1 MEGNGGMPNRS
12 RVPNDPRRF
21 LAERLKELDCLYS
34 ISKISEGKGLTL
46 DGVIRRM
53 IQVIPVA
60 WQYPEVAG
68 TRVVLEGKEYRT
80 RRFVPGPWIQQCP
93 IIVQGAPVGAVAVSY
108 AEERPEREEGPFLHE
123 ERNLLNVIA
132 QRLGEVIERKW
143 SERRL
148 AEYQAKLRSLA
159 AELALSEERERRRIA
174 QALHDRIG
182 QVLALIHIRIGAL
195 LEASSDS
202 GLVRELAA
210 VRELVSESIA
220 ETRSLTYDL
229 SPPILYE
236 LGFEAAL
243 DWLAEWIGQQ
253 YGVAVEI
260 DGDGRPVPLS
270 LQWRTTL
277 FSAVR
282 ELLVNVAK
290 HSGSTSARVRVRRN
304 GGRIRVSVEDTGVG
318 MDPAKRGKKAP
329 EGFGL
334 FSIRE
339 RLGSMGGEVAIAS
352 RRGKGTTVTLSVPA
366 GERKTD

>member
-1 MEGNGGMPNRS
+1 MPNRS

-220 ETRSLTYDL
+220 ETRSLTYAL
-229 SPPILYE
+229 SPPILY
-236 LGFEAAL
+236 
-243 DWLAEWIGQQ
+243 
-253 YGVAVEI
+253 
-260 DGDGRPVPLS
+260 
-270 LQWRTTL
+270 
-277 FSAVR
+277 
-282 ELLVNVAK
+282 
-290 HSGSTSARVRVRRN
+290 
-304 GGRIRVSVEDTGVG
+304 
-318 MDPAKRGKKAP
+318 
-329 EGFGL
+329 
-334 FSIRE
+334 
-339 RLGSMGGEVAIAS
+339 
-352 RRGKGTTVTLSVPA
+352 
-366 GERKTD
+366 

>member
-1 MEGNGGMPNRS
+1 MPH
-12 RVPNDPRRF
+12 RRNIPKDQRRI

-34 ISKISEGKGLTL
+34 ISKISERKGLTL

-53 IQVIPVA
+53 VQVIPGA
-60 WQYPEVAG
+60 WQYPAVAG
-68 TRVVLEGKEYRT
+68 GRVTLEGKEYRT

-93 IIVQGAPVGAVAVSY
+93 IIVQGAVVGAVAVSY
-108 AEERPEREEGPFLHE
+108 AEKRPERDEGPFLEE
-123 ERNLLNVIA
+123 ERNLINVIA

-148 AEYQAKLRSLA
+148 VDYQEKLRSLA
-159 AELALSEERERRRIA
+159 TELAESEERERRRIA

-182 QVLALIHIRIGAL
+182 QVLALANIKIGAL
-195 LEASSDS
+195 LDASADPK
-202 GLVRELAA
+202 LTRDLAA
-210 VRELVSESIA
+210 VRALVAESIA

-253 YGVAVEI
+253 YGVVVEI
-260 DGDGRPVPLS
+260 DGDGHGVPLS

-290 HSGSTSARVRVRRN
+290 HSGSKSARVRLRKK
-304 GGRIRVSVEDTGVG
+304 GGMIGVSVADTGVG
-318 MDPAKRGKKAP
+318 MDPAGRGKAEP

-339 RLGSMGGEVAIAS
+339 RLGSMGGEVAVTS
-352 RRGKGTTVTLSVPA
+352 RRGKGTTVTLSVPV
-366 GERKTD
+366 GKPETT

>member
-1 MEGNGGMPNRS
+1 MPKRAA
-12 RVPNDPRRF
+12 PKDQRRF

-34 ISKISEGKGLTL
+34 IAKISNRKGLEL

-53 IQVIPVA
+53 IRVIPGA
-60 WQYPEVAG
+60 WQYPAIAG
-68 TRVVLEGKEYRT
+68 ARVELEGAEFRT
-80 RRFVPGPWIQQCP
+80 RRYHPGPWVQQCP

-108 AEERPEREEGPFLHE
+108 AEERPFLREERSLI
-123 ERNLLNVIA
+123 NVIA
-132 QRLGEVIERKW
+132 QRLGEVIERKR

-148 AEYQAKLRSLA
+148 AEYQEKLRSLA

-182 QVLALIHIRIGAL
+182 QVLALVHIRIGAL
-195 LEASSDS
+195 MEAFPDPKL
-202 GLVRELAA
+202 GRELAA

-243 DWLAEWIGQQ
+243 DWLAERMGQQ

-260 DGDGRPVPLS
+260 DADGKGAVLEQ
-270 LQWRTTL
+270 QWRAPL

-282 ELLVNVAK
+282 ELLVNVAR
-290 HSGSTSARVRVRRN
+290 HSGSTVARVRVRRN
-304 GGRIRVSVEDTGVG
+304 GGRIRVSVSDDGVG
-318 MDPAKRGKKAP
+318 MEAGTGPKAAP

-352 RRGKGTTVTLSVPA
+352 RRGKGTTVTLSVPVVR
-366 GERKTD
+366 GERA

>member
-1 MEGNGGMPNRS
+1 MPH
-12 RVPNDPRRF
+12 RRNIPKNQRRI

-34 ISKISEGKGLTL
+34 ISKISERKGLTL

-53 IQVIPVA
+53 VQVIPGA
-60 WQYPEVAG
+60 WQYPAVAG
-68 TRVVLEGKEYRT
+68 GRVMLEGKEYRT

-93 IIVQGAPVGAVAVSY
+93 IIVQGAVVGAVAVSY
-108 AEERPEREEGPFLHE
+108 AEKRPERDEGPFLEE
-123 ERNLLNVIA
+123 ERNLINVIA

-148 AEYQAKLRSLA
+148 VEYQEKLRSLA
-159 AELALSEERERRRIA
+159 AELTQSEERERRRIA

-182 QVLALIHIRIGAL
+182 QVLALANIKIGAL
-195 LEASSDS
+195 LDASADPK
-202 GLVRELAA
+202 LTRDLAA
-210 VRELVSESIA
+210 VRALVAESIA

-243 DWLAEWIGQQ
+243 DWLAEWIEEQ
-253 YGVAVEI
+253 YGVVVEI
-260 DGDGRPVPLS
+260 DGHGVPLS

-290 HSGSTSARVRVRRN
+290 HSGSKSARVRLRKK
-304 GGRIRVSVEDTGVG
+304 GGMIGVSVADTGVG
-318 MDPAKRGKKAP
+318 MDPAGRGKAEP

-339 RLGSMGGEVAIAS
+339 RLGSMGGEVSVTS
-352 RRGKGTTVTLSVPA
+352 RRGKGTTVTLSVPV
-366 GERKTD
+366 GKPETT